1 MIHQEKQRCLKRKK
15 GRRSGGGFQIFIP
28 QPRCVTGTLP
38 WDPTLCASSYTASRF
53 RVVLWIF
60 PDACGITIVGLW
72 PSFRRRNGRRI
83 VVASFSARETTRTF
97 APPHTCPHKNCW
109 EHLPFSAYRGT
120 SAMVI
125 FGGRCPGRGQMSGQ
139 PGYNVQPTQTTHRPR
154 PISPL
159 IVYI

>member
-97 APPHTCPHKNCW
+97 APRTPVPTKTVGNICPSQHTGARLPWLFSGVGVRGGGKCPDSPVTMCN
-109 EHLPFSAYRGT
+109 
-120 SAMVI
+120 
-125 FGGRCPGRGQMSGQ
+125 
-139 PGYNVQPTQTTHRPR
+139 PR
-154 PISPL
+154 KPRTGHAPL
-159 IVYI
+159 AP